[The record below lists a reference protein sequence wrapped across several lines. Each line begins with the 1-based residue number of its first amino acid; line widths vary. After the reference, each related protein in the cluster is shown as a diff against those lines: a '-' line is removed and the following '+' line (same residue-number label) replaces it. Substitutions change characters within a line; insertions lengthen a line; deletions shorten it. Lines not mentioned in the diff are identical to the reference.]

1 MRQSCVPVGGVLD
14 YRKGGFTMS
23 PAAVEPIDLS
33 KLLAK
38 YINCWVA
45 FSADERRVIA
55 TAKHPQQALKKA
67 QAKGERD
74 PILMWAPKEH
84 SAYIV

>member
-1 MRQSCVPVGGVLD
+1 MP
-14 YRKGGFTMS
+14 TI
-23 PAAVEPIDLS
+23 ETIDLS
-33 KLLAK
+33 KILAK
-38 YINCWVA
+38 YANCWVA
-45 FSADERRVIA
+45 LSSDERHVMA
-55 TAKHPQQALKKA
+55 SAKHPKQALKKA

>member
-1 MRQSCVPVGGVLD
+1 M
-14 YRKGGFTMS
+14 TMS
-23 PAAVEPIDLS
+23 TATLEPIDLS
-33 KLLAK
+33 KVLGKHA
-38 YINCWVA
+38 NCWVA
-45 FSADERRVIA
+45 LSADERHVIA

-67 QAKGERD
+67 HAKGERD

>member
-1 MRQSCVPVGGVLD
+1 MSTTTREPV
-14 YRKGGFTMS
+14 
-23 PAAVEPIDLS
+23 DLS
-33 KLLAK
+33 KVLAK

-45 FSADERRVIA
+45 LSADERHVVA
-55 TAKHPQQALKKA
+55 SAKHPQQALKKA
-67 QAKGERD
+67 KAKGERD

>member
-1 MRQSCVPVGGVLD
+1 
-14 YRKGGFTMS
+14 MS
-23 PAAVEPIDLS
+23 SPTTHEPIDLS
-33 KLLAK
+33 KVLGKHA
-38 YINCWVA
+38 NCWVA
-45 FSADERRVIA
+45 LSADERHVIA

-67 QAKGERD
+67 HAKGERD